1 MTPVSDV
8 RVTQLDSGLTVATE
22 HVPGTRSVA
31 TGVWVGVGA
40 RDEPIELSGASHFLE
55 HLLFKGTAQRSALDI
70 SRTIDRHGGDIN
82 AFTTK
87 EYTAYY
93 CRLPA
98 RHARTGIELLGD
110 VVTSPALRDADVET
124 ERQVILE
131 EIAMDD
137 DSPDDVAH
145 RVFGEQVFQDHPL
158 GLDTA
163 GSPATVRAIKPDDVR
178 TFFSERYSAGSMFA
192 SVAGPL
198 EHDDML
204 SLVSTAFDRVCP
216 GDGRSVRVA
225 PGAAASG
232 VAVADDTEQVQ
243 LVIGGRA
250 FDRADPDREALDVV
264 NHVLGGGLSSRLF
277 EEIRERRGLVY
288 SVYSSLAL
296 YSDCGVWTV
305 SAGAQPRH
313 ADEVLSLIRVELDR
327 LVSDGITDD
336 ELDIAIGYLTGAY
349 ELGLEDTGSR
359 MARNAG
365 QLCTRGEIADIADQ
379 VARWNAVDQT
389 AVRRVIERVFTDEPI
404 VVTVGPARP

>member
-1 MTPVSDV
+1 MSDL

-31 TGVWVGVGA
+31 AGIWVGIGA
-40 RDEPIELSGASHFLE
+40 RDEPSDLGGASHFLE
-55 HLLFKGTAQRSALDI
+55 HLLFKGTPSRSALDI
-70 SRTIDRHGGDIN
+70 SRTVDRHGGDIN

-93 CRLPA
+93 CRLPS
-98 RHARTGIELLGD
+98 RHASTAIDLLGD
-110 VVTSPALRDADVET
+110 VVTSPALRDEDVET

-145 RVFGEQVFQDHPL
+145 RVFGEQMFPDHPL
-158 GLDTA
+158 GRDTA
-163 GSPATVRAIKPDDVR
+163 GSRESVTAIAADQVR
-178 TFFSERYSAGSMFA
+178 TFFDEGYRAGAMYA
-192 SVAGPL
+192 SVASPL
-198 EHDDML
+198 AHDEML
-204 SLVSTAFDRVCP
+204 AMTARAFGRVHPGGGTPPRFDP
-216 GDGRSVRVA
+216 D
-225 PGAAASG
+225 G
-232 VAVADDTEQVQ
+232 VAGDRTVDDDTEQVQ
-243 LVIGGRA
+243 LVLGGRA

-305 SAGAQPRH
+305 SAGAQPQH
-313 ADEVLSLIRVELDR
+313 AEPVLALIRAELDK
-327 LVSDGITDD
+327 LVTGGITDD
-336 ELDIAIGYLTGAY
+336 ELDIAVGSLTGTF

-365 QLCTRGEIADIADQ
+365 LLCTRGEIMPIAEQ
-379 VARWNAVDQT
+379 VARWQAVDQA
-389 AVRRVIERVFTDEPI
+389 AVRRVIERVYRSEPI
-404 VVTVGPARP
+404 LVTVGPLQ

>member
-1 MTPVSDV
+1 MSDL

-31 TGVWVGVGA
+31 AGVWVGVGA
-40 RDEPIELSGASHFLE
+40 RDEPTALSGASHFLE
-55 HLLFKGTAQRSALDI
+55 HLLFKGTAQRSAHDI

-98 RHARTGIELLGD
+98 RHVSEAIDLLGD

-145 RVFGEQVFQDHPL
+145 RVFGEQIFPDHPL

-163 GSPATVRAIKPDDVR
+163 GTPDTVRAITPDDVR
-178 TFFSERYSAGSMFA
+178 AFFAQRYTAGSMFV

-198 EHDDML
+198 DHDDML
-204 SLVSTAFDRVCP
+204 SLVSPAFVRGCP
-216 GDGRSVRVA
+216 GDGRSPRHA
-225 PGAAASG
+225 PGAIAGNA
-232 VAVADDTEQVQ
+232 AVADDTEQVQ

-288 SVYSSLAL
+288 SVYSSLGL

-313 ADEVLSLIRVELDR
+313 ADEVLSLIRAELDR
-327 LVSDGITDD
+327 LVADGITDD
-336 ELDIAIGYLTGAY
+336 ELEIATGYLTGAY

-365 QLCTRGEIADIADQ
+365 QLCTRGEITPVAEQ
-379 VARWNAVDQT
+379 VARWNAVDQA
-389 AVRRVIERVFTDEPI
+389 AVNRVIDRVFATEPI
-404 VVTVGPARP
+404 VVTVGPAG